1 MNKQILFSNHSK
13 LKMIDRGTNADEV
26 IKAIYEGSSEP
37 ARKGRKLYR
46 KNFPYNKTW
55 RGRKYSL
62 KQVAPV
68 VKEEDDHLMVIT
80 VYVYYF

>member
-1 MNKQILFSNHSK
+1 MNKQIFFSNHSK
-13 LKMIDRGTNADEV
+13 MKMIDRGTNEEEV
-26 IKAIYEGSSEP
+26 IKSIYEGSLEP

-46 KNFPYNKTW
+46 KNFLFNNTW
-55 RGRKYSL
+55 RGKKYSV

-68 VKEEDDHLMVIT
+68 VAEEKNGLLVIT